1 MLPVTH
7 GKDYT
12 RLQILLYTVL
22 LFVVTLLPFS
32 YGMSG
37 WLYLVG
43 AVALNL
49 MFMVYAVRLYRDDNE
64 KLPMKTFG
72 FSIVYLMILFAL
84 LLVDHYVP
92 LFMN

>member
-1 MLPVTH
+1 
-7 GKDYT
+7 
-12 RLQILLYTVL
+12 
-22 LFVVTLLPFS
+22 
-32 YGMSG
+32 
-37 WLYLVG
+37 
-43 AVALNL
+43 L